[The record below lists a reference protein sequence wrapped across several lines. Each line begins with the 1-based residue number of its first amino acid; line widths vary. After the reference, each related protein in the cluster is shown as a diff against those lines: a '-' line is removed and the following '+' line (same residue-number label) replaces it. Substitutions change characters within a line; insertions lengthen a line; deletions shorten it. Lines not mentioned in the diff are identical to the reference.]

1 MMKAQE
7 RAEKCARIMLKSDS
21 ATKHVGVKLEKI
33 RPGYA
38 EMSMKVEAYHLN
50 GHAICHGGF
59 ILTLADSTFAF
70 ACNSYNEL
78 TVAQFN
84 TINFLETVG
93 VGEVLIATAEE
104 TNKRRRTGIYDVR
117 VVGFEN
123 RVIAEMRGCSRTLNG
138 KHFEEE
144 E

>member
-1 MMKAQE
+1 MDQHTSKQQE
-7 RAEKCARIMLKSDS
+7 PEKD
-21 ATKHVGVKLEKI
+21 KLYRESFYPTHI
-33 RPGYA
+33 YFFD
-38 EMSMKVEAYHLN
+38 H
-50 GHAICHGGF
+50 H
-59 ILTLADSTFAF
+59 
-70 ACNSYNEL
+70 
-78 TVAQFN
+78 
-84 TINFLETVG
+84 
-93 VGEVLIATAEE
+93 TAEE